1 MSVGML
7 LLRIVVGTL
16 FIGHGTR
23 KLFGWFG
30 GDGRQGTAELVGSL
44 RYYPPKTVAI
54 VLGLAETIGGALLL
68 LGLLTP
74 VGTSLIVGVMVS
86 AILVVHAPKGLWNA
100 DGGVELPLVYIVASL
115 AAAVAPGRFSL
126 DNALGIGWNGRVAAV
141 AALGVGIIV
150 AVGLAVRR
158 DVVRPEPATGELP
171 TQEHHRAAESAGK
184 NPAGE

>member
-1 MSVGML
+1 MSGGML

-44 RYYPPKTVAI
+44 RYHPPKTVAI
-54 VLGLAETIGGALLL
+54 LLGLAETVGGTLLL

-74 VGTSLIVGVMVS
+74 VGTALIVGVMVS
-86 AILVVHAPKGLWNA
+86 AILVVHAPKGVWNT
-100 DGGVELPLVYIVASL
+100 DGGLELPLVYIFASL
-115 AAAVAPGRFSL
+115 AAAFAPGRFSL
-126 DNALGIGWNGRVAAV
+126 DHVLEIGWNGRVAAV

-158 DVVRPEPATGELP
+158 DVVRSEPTTEELS
-171 TQEHHRAAESAGK
+171 TREHDRAA
-184 NPAGE
+184 

>member
-1 MSVGML
+1 
-7 LLRIVVGTL
+7 VVGTL

-54 VLGLAETIGGALLL
+54 LLGLAETVGGTLLL

-74 VGTSLIVGVMVS
+74 VGTALIVGVMVS
-86 AILVVHAPKGLWNA
+86 AILVVHAPKGVWNT
-100 DGGVELPLVYIVASL
+100 DGGLELPLVYIFASL
-115 AAAVAPGRFSL
+115 AAAFAPGRFSL
-126 DNALGIGWNGRVAAV
+126 DHVLEIGWNGRVAAV

-158 DVVRPEPATGELP
+158 DVVRSQPATKELP
-171 TQEHHRAAESAGK
+171 TREHDRAA
-184 NPAGE
+184 

>member
-7 LLRIVVGTL
+7 LLRIVVGML

-30 GDGRQGTAELVGSL
+30 WFGGDGRKGTAELVGSL
-44 RYYPPKTVAI
+44 PDSPPKTVAI
-54 VLGLAETIGGALLL
+54 LVGLAETVGGTLLL

-74 VGTSLIVGVMVS
+74 VGTALIVGVMVS
-86 AILVVHAPKGLWNA
+86 AILLVHAPNGVWHA
-100 DGGVELPLVYIVASL
+100 DGGLELPLVYIVASL
-115 AAAVAPGRFSL
+115 AAALAPGRFSL
-126 DNALGIGWNGRVAAV
+126 DHALGIAWNGRVAAI

-158 DVVRPEPATGELP
+158 DVIRPESATEATDELSTP
-171 TQEHHRAAESAGK
+171 ERDRAA
-184 NPAGE
+184 

>member
-1 MSVGML
+1 MSGGML

-44 RYYPPKTVAI
+44 RYHPPKTVAI
-54 VLGLAETIGGALLL
+54 LLGLAETVGGTLLL

-74 VGTSLIVGVMVS
+74 VGTALIVGVMVS
-86 AILVVHAPKGLWNA
+86 AILVVHAPKGVWNT
-100 DGGVELPLVYIVASL
+100 DGGLELPLVYIFASL
-115 AAAVAPGRFSL
+115 AAALAPGRFSL
-126 DNALGIGWNGRVAAV
+126 DHVLEIGWNGRVAAV

-158 DVVRPEPATGELP
+158 DVLRSEPTTEELS
-171 TQEHHRAAESAGK
+171 TREHDRAA
-184 NPAGE
+184 

>member
-1 MSVGML
+1 MSGGML

-44 RYYPPKTVAI
+44 RDYPPKTVAI
-54 VLGLAETIGGALLL
+54 LLGLAETVGGTLLL

-74 VGTSLIVGVMVS
+74 VGTALIVGVMVS
-86 AILVVHAPKGLWNA
+86 AILVVHAPKGVWNT
-100 DGGVELPLVYIVASL
+100 DGGLELPLVYIFASL
-115 AAAVAPGRFSL
+115 AAALAPGRFSH
-126 DNALGIGWNGRVAAV
+126 DHVQEIGWKGRVAAV

-158 DVVRPEPATGELP
+158 DVVRSEPTTDELS
-171 TQEHHRAAESAGK
+171 TREHERAA
-184 NPAGE
+184 

>member
-7 LLRIVVGTL
+7 LLRVVVGML
-16 FIGHGTR
+16 LIGHGTR

-30 GDGRQGTAELVGSL
+30 GNERQGTAELVGSM
-44 RYYPPKTVAI
+44 RFYPPKTVAI
-54 VLGLAETIGGALLL
+54 VLGLAETVGGTLLL

-74 VGTSLIVGVMVS
+74 VGTALVVGVMVS
-86 AILVVHAPKGLWNA
+86 AILVVHAPRGIWNA
-100 DGGVELPLVYIVASL
+100 DGGVELPLVYIVASM

-126 DNALGIGWNGRVAAV
+126 DNAFGIGWNGRVAAV

-158 DVVRPEPATGELP
+158 DVVQPEPATEELP
-171 TQEHHRAAESAGK
+171 TPKHHRAA
-184 NPAGE
+184 

>member
-1 MSVGML
+1 MSVGIL

-30 GDGRQGTAELVGSL
+30 GNGRGTAELAGSL
-44 RYYPPKTVAI
+44 RYYPPATVA
-54 VLGLAETIGGALLL
+54 VLVGLAETVGGTLLL

-74 VGTSLIVGVMVS
+74 VGTALIVGVMVS
-86 AILVVHAPKGLWNA
+86 AILVVHAPRGVWNTN
-100 DGGVELPLVYIVASL
+100 GGVELPLVYIVAAL
-115 AAAVAPGRFSL
+115 AAALAPGRFSL
-126 DNALGIGWNGRVAAV
+126 DHALGIAWNGRVAAV

-158 DVVRPEPATGELP
+158 DVVRPESATEETEETEELP
-171 TQEHHRAAESAGK
+171 TREPDRAA
-184 NPAGE
+184 

>member
-30 GDGRQGTAELVGSL
+30 GRGRRGTAELVGSL
-44 RYYPPKTVAI
+44 GYHPPTTMAI
-54 VLGLAETIGGALLL
+54 LLGLAETVGGMLLF

-74 VGTSLIVGVMVS
+74 VGTALIVGVMVS
-86 AILVVHAPKGLWNA
+86 AILVVHAPNGVWNTNGGL
-100 DGGVELPLVYIVASL
+100 ELPLVYIVASL
-115 AAAVAPGRFSL
+115 ASALAPGRFSL
-126 DNALGIGWNGRVAAV
+126 YRGRGIDWDGRVAAD
-141 AALGVGIIV
+141 ADLGVGIIV

-158 DVVRPEPATGELP
+158 ELVRFEPATDELP
-171 TQEHHRAAESAGK
+171 AERDRAA
-184 NPAGE
+184 